1 VTVGFVA
8 TAPPDILR
16 GQALVIIAIIDPSA
30 PSGPGPRS
38 ITVNSTDP
46 HVRAHLVDRW
56 LVLAGRPDLALP
68 DLATTAAT
76 LHATVQAAG
85 LPPQDVAVDIPAGS
99 ALPFDDPAIILDVPA
114 IAITGTVTASV
125 FPHSPIADAEIA
137 VSGTVFDGTLI
148 GLRTPLALPHAAG
161 TQIVAATLTTAATTT
176 LASVAAAGAAQLNL
190 TAAVGVSAG
199 SILAVGVDQT
209 VEHVMAEAA
218 TATNVQLRTPLM
230 RTWPAGSPVTRVTAT
245 SGASSPLA
253 RDAKTGDAVLVV
265 TAALAADAVEV
276 ADSNPARAEYRAT
289 GCRTDV
295 DGRWRLAGVRGV
307 PAMSL
312 TTSAGGFTTAG
323 PTVYRLDG
331 RHDPNV
337 LDIVLSP

>member
-1 VTVGFVA
+1 MTFGFVA
-8 TAPPDILR
+8 TAPPDTLR
-16 GQALVIIAIIDPSA
+16 GQALVVIAIIDPSA

-46 HVRAHLVDRW
+46 HVRAHMVDSW
-56 LVLAGRPDLALP
+56 LVMAGRADLALRH
-68 DLATTAAT
+68 LATTAAT

-85 LPPQDVAVDIPAGS
+85 LLPQDVAIDIPAGS
-99 ALPFDDPAIILDVPA
+99 DLPFDGPAIILDVPA

-125 FPHSPIADAEIA
+125 FPHSPIADADIA
-137 VSGTVFDGTLI
+137 VSGTVFDGAVM

-161 TQIVAATLTTAATTT
+161 TPIVATTLATAASTT
-176 LASVAAAGAAQLNL
+176 LASPVAAGAAQLNL
-190 TAAVGVSAG
+190 TAAAGVLPG

-209 VEHVMAEAA
+209 VEHVVADAA
-218 TATNVQLRTPLM
+218 TAINVQLRTPLM

-245 SGASSPLA
+245 SGASSSLA
-253 RDAKTGDAVLVV
+253 RDARTGDAVLVV

-307 PAMSL
+307 PTISL
-312 TTSAGGFTTAG
+312 TTSAAGFNTAG

-331 RHDPNV
+331 RHDPNI